1 MKPTIINLK
10 QKACILL
17 ALLALAACDD
27 YLDETPKGKVI
38 PETIDD
44 YGMMLDDATN
54 MSGSNTIAHGVVNS
68 MTMDD
73 DILIGDG
80 REGEF
85 YIQEPRAYC
94 WLNQIYQTGRDDY
107 DYSRFYRVI
116 YLCNYILANVDD
128 APEGTGQFSRS
139 YVRGAALFH
148 RAFAYLHLVNLY
160 AKPYDTA
167 TATTDLGVP
176 LTLEAD
182 PNQRLERSTVQAVYD
197 QVLADLKEAEEGNL
211 LPDATDYA
219 FRPTRPALYAL
230 LSRAYLWMGRYEDSY
245 RYAVKARELCGE
257 PADYNELE
265 ISMFNPDYGLDGDW
279 ISSFTDTYLC
289 PDILCYKKGSYCN
302 WVYYYN
308 VSDDLLATFDM
319 AGDLRYRLFIT
330 PYEWFDF
337 FNYDEYGLR
346 ISCIY
351 DFSNGPGRGEV
362 YITEAETA
370 VRTGHVSEA
379 LAALNAL
386 RSKRYNA
393 STYEPVTET
402 DPEALLT
409 LILEERRRELMF
421 KGLRW
426 FDMRRLAKEGRYTKT
441 VTHTL
446 GGQDYTLAPNSPRY
460 VMQFPQSV
468 IDANPRIEQND

>member
-1 MKPTIINLK
+1 MKPK
-10 QKACILL
+10 QILGRTAFL
-17 ALLALAACDD
+17 IALVASASCNDF
-27 YLDETPKGKVI
+27 LDETPKGTVI
-38 PETIDD
+38 PETVDD
-44 YGMMLDDATN
+44 FGMMLDDATN
-54 MSGSNTIAHGVVNS
+54 MSGSNTISHGVVNS

-73 DILIGDG
+73 DVIIGDG

-85 YIQEPRAYC
+85 YSQEPKAYC
-94 WLNQIYQTGRDDY
+94 WMDQIYQTGRDDY

-116 YLCNYILANVDD
+116 YLCNYVLANVDE
-128 APEGTGQFSRS
+128 APEGTGQFSRNF
-139 YVRGAALFH
+139 VKGEALFH

-160 AKPYDTA
+160 AKPYDAVTA
-167 TATTDLGVP
+167 PTDPGVP

-182 PNQRLERSTVQAVYD
+182 PNQRLERATVQAVYD
-197 QVLADLKEAEEGNL
+197 QVLADLEEAETENL
-211 LPDATDYA
+211 LPDAADYS

-230 LSRAYLWMGRYEDSY
+230 QARAYLWMGRYEESY

-257 PADYNELE
+257 PTDYNGLD
-265 ISMFNPDYGLDGDW
+265 IMMWNPDLGLTGNW

-289 PDILCYKKGSYCN
+289 PDILCYKKGSYCT

-308 VSDDLLATFDM
+308 VSDELLATFDT
-319 AGDLRYRLFIT
+319 ANDLRYRLFIT
-330 PYEWFDF
+330 PFGWFDF
-337 FNYDEYGLR
+337 GYDEYGLR

-370 VRTGHVSEA
+370 VRTGRIPEA

-386 RSKRYNA
+386 RSKRFDA
-393 STYEPVTET
+393 SAYEPVTET
-402 DPEALLT
+402 DPEVLLP
-409 LILEERRRELMF
+409 LILQERRRELMF

-426 FDMRRLAKEGRYTKT
+426 FDLRRLNKEGRYTTT
-441 VTHTL
+441 VTHSL
-446 GGQDYTLAPNSPRY
+446 GGQTYTLVPGDPRY

-468 IDANPRIEQND
+468 IDANPLIKQNER